1 MPGSLVGFTDS
12 NQKLLPASP
21 EQSYSKAFPPSNY
34 EMKTSKS
41 SQLYGDDYNQGMIVT
56 RYAQRT
62 KIKLKLLSTRPLQR
76 LRIYFL

>member
-41 SQLYGDDYNQGMIVT
+41 SQLYGDDYNQGMIVN
-56 RYAQRT
+56 RYTQRT
-62 KIKLKLLSTRPLQR
+62 LN
-76 LRIYFL
+76 RIEITFNETFVG

>member
-21 EQSYSKAFPPSNY
+21 EQTYSKAFPPSNY

-41 SQLYGDDYNQGMIVT
+41 SQLYGDDYNQGKVPCKKFDFWTVYVVIW
-56 RYAQRT
+56 
-62 KIKLKLLSTRPLQR
+62 
-76 LRIYFL
+76 YFLGCPDKC

>member
-1 MPGSLVGFTDS
+1 MHSYLFYSSTSSQSGNTGLDMPGSLVGFTDS

-41 SQLYGDDYNQGMIVT
+41 SQLYGDDYNQGKIVT
-56 RYAQRT
+56 Q
-62 KIKLKLLSTRPLQR
+62 
-76 LRIYFL
+76 